1 MTFQQLQGGNNLQN
15 RIEKNMKNK
24 PKVPTCGNCI
34 HLKKRNNDKTVI
46 RLKYAISMYYCPN
59 RWWCGGKPQ
68 NTNICELHEFK
79 CKYEKDNLQ

>member
-1 MTFQQLQGGNNLQN
+1 
-15 RIEKNMKNK
+15 MKNK

-46 RLKYAISMYYCPN
+46 RLKYAINMYYCPN
-59 RWWCGGKPQ
+59 RFWCGRKPQ

-79 CKYEKDNLQ
+79 TRNDEKERDNKR